1 MPEHTMGARVGIA
14 AVERDTG
21 LGKDTLRVWERRYGF
36 PTPLRDD
43 RGERVYSTS
52 QVERLR
58 MVKRLMDAGYRP
70 GAVVP
75 LSTDALNALPPAPAR
90 QKTGTATERAEPATE
105 LPDAMAPWL
114 ALIRQHQAG
123 LLRDALTDAVTR
135 LGLADFVT
143 QLVAPLNVAVGAS
156 WAGGE
161 LAIFEEH
168 LYTEAMQTVLRQ
180 AIAQRQHAAWA
191 HPPKVLLTTPPGE
204 SHGLGLLMAE
214 AFFTLEGCQCVPL
227 GHQTPL
233 PDVVQAAQRVG
244 ADIVA
249 LGFSQAQNPHQV
261 RASLSELR
269 RSLPTTTELWA
280 GGLSPVLQR
289 HPVRGQARHHWP
301 VVRVQ
306 DIGTGVARWRASAF
320 MGDREISN

>member
-1 MPEHTMGARVGIA
+1 MPEQTVGTRVGIA

-36 PTPLRDD
+36 PTPMRDD

-52 QVERLR
+52 QVERLL

-75 LSTDALNALPPAPAR
+75 LSTAELNALPPMPTRRQRVSPSNAPDQSAVSDDV
-90 QKTGTATERAEPATE
+90 TGPW
-105 LPDAMAPWL
+105 MAL
-114 ALIRQHQAG
+114 LRQHQAG

-180 AIAQRQHAAWA
+180 AIAQRQHNARAQ
-191 HPPKVLLTTPPGE
+191 PPRVLLTTPPGE

-214 AFFTLEGCQCVPL
+214 AFFTLESCHCVSL

-233 PDVVQAAQRVG
+233 PDVVQAAKHVG

-249 LGFSQAQNPHQV
+249 LGFSPAQNPHQV
-261 RASLSELR
+261 RVSLSQLHS
-269 RSLPTTTELWA
+269 SLPASTELWA
-280 GGLSPVLQR
+280 GGLAPMLHR
-289 HPVRGQARHHWP
+289 HPVRGQARQYWP

-306 DIGTGVARWRASAF
+306 DISTGIARWRASQHK
-320 MGDREISN
+320 SS

>member
-1 MPEHTMGARVGIA
+1 MAEQPSETQWGIA

-36 PTPLRDD
+36 PTPLRDN
-43 RGERVYSTS
+43 RGERLYSTS

-58 MVKRLMDAGYRP
+58 TVKRLMDGGYRP
-70 GAVVP
+70 GSVVP
-75 LSTDALNALPPAPAR
+75 LSTAELKTLPPTPAKQKKERANECTAQAAR
-90 QKTGTATERAEPATE
+90 QQ
-105 LPDAMAPWL
+105 DAMAPWMT
-114 ALIRQHQAG
+114 LIRQHHAG
-123 LLRDALTDAVTR
+123 LLREALTDGVNR

-156 WAGGE
+156 WAGGD

-180 AIAQRQHAAWA
+180 AIAQHQHTTCM
-191 HPPKVLLTTPPGE
+191 HPPTVLLTTPPGE

-214 AFFTLEGCQCVPL
+214 AFFTLEGCNCVPL

-233 PDVVQAAQRVG
+233 PDVAQAAQRVG

-249 LGFSQAQNPHQV
+249 LGFSPAMSPHQV
-261 RASLSELR
+261 RASLRQLR
-269 RSLPTTTELWA
+269 SSLPADAELWA
-280 GGLSPVLQR
+280 GGLSPVLQK
-289 HPVRGQARHHWP
+289 HPGRGQARHYWP
-301 VVRVQ
+301 VVQVQ
-306 DIGTGVARWRASAF
+306 DISAGVARWRTSANLQN
-320 MGDREISN
+320 RNV